1 MSKYDQFD
9 TETLIE
15 MAIAEVHRLNSIW
28 TQAMSQIDER
38 KELQYDL
45 AA

>member
-28 TQAMSQIDER
+28 TQAMNQIDER